1 MYIALNNKTI
11 KVKFTNMENEVT
23 VKELND
29 MEKEKLDITTSNY
42 VYKIIRLI
50 DS

>member
-1 MYIALNNKTI
+1 MVFKKIMYMALNNKKI
-11 KVKFTNMENEVT
+11 KVKFTN
-23 VKELND
+23 